1 MASPITKEVLLKT
14 DTGLKNRPYQL
25 EALLSIF
32 RYVKCLVKMF
42 CGTGKSRIITNTIIH
57 KKKELSVVVFP
68 SLALI
73 HQYSTDY
80 LKHSDYKKYF
90 NKHKMMNVSSEKLD
104 DTEIKS
110 TTDDAEI
117 KTFLK
122 PKGPKI
128 ILVTYQSYNVLLK
141 CLGEDG
147 KNIG

>member
-1 MASPITKEVLLKT
+1 MTQFTKEVLIKT
-14 DTGLKNRPYQL
+14 DPGLKNRPYQL

-32 RYVKCLVKMF
+32 QYVKCLVKMF

-80 LKHSDYKKYF
+80 LKHSDYTKHF
-90 NKHKMMNVSSEKLD
+90 KHKMMNVSSEKLD

-110 TTDDAEI
+110 TTDEKKI
-117 KTFLK
+117 KTF
-122 PKGPKI
+122 
-128 ILVTYQSYNVLLK
+128 
-141 CLGEDG
+141 
-147 KNIG
+147 